1 MEISMIQQADLPEE
15 AVERVL
21 DRRNIRE
28 QEDTILSPVAAV
40 RDDLKAAA
48 PAIRKQERER
58 VREALLSDKAK
69 AALFDANRR
78 YQNVDPREQ
87 SEDGWADALLRA
99 ALNPLEDSD
108 G

>member
-1 MEISMIQQADLPEE
+1 MIQQADLPEE